1 MPLEWQGELQSAVAV
16 WVRHPGI
23 LFNRGGEN
31 FSSNFLLIIL
41 SYKDAVSDHSSSHDS
56 QLIWM
61 GEGSSGKSGGI
72 QRFAMSLNKPL
83 HMPMSLGSDGDS
95 GFGWAAFRVRLIFYL
110 PKTTY
115 LVYYNSL
122 GCPNNHQ
129 KKRSV
134 PPGDNSSCPRGVT
147 KKG

>member
-1 MPLEWQGELQSAVAV
+1 
-16 WVRHPGI
+16 
-23 LFNRGGEN
+23 
-31 FSSNFLLIIL
+31 
-41 SYKDAVSDHSSSHDS
+41 
-56 QLIWM
+56 M

-147 KKG
+147 KKGYDSLSTCDSHIKKVWKQEGRGEDHIRQKIHISNLK